1 MHEGSANHVG
11 QGAAQNNATGI
22 AQNFADQFFFANW
35 NTQESKMIITTY
47 ICEVVR
53 VKDII
58 LTIYLT
64 FS

>member
-1 MHEGSANHVG
+1 MKEVQITSVKELHRILLIS
-11 QGAAQNNATGI
+11 
-22 AQNFADQFFFANW
+22 FFFFANW